1 MGVTQAGDI
10 LASLAAPDG
19 ASPPTG
25 PEPLSL
31 LHSLLRA
38 EINCTTILLFVSSY
52 SFSGA
57 AA

>member
-10 LASLAAPDG
+10 LASLTVPDG

-31 LHSLLRA
+31 LHSRLRA
-38 EINCTTILLFVSSY
+38 GINCTNILISV
-52 SFSGA
+52 
-57 AA
+57 